1 MAHKIFRKED
11 FRKDETGIYI
21 LEIPKGSAGIGADL
35 IIERQT
41 GDGEYEIVQADIHR
55 HNDNILIKWSEPF
68 DGRLLFDQ

>member
-21 LEIPKGSAGIGADL
+21 LEIPKGMAGIGANL
-35 IIERQT
+35 IIERQIA
-41 GDGEYEIVQADIHR
+41 DGEYEIVQADLHR

-68 DGRLLFDQ
+68 DGRLLYDK